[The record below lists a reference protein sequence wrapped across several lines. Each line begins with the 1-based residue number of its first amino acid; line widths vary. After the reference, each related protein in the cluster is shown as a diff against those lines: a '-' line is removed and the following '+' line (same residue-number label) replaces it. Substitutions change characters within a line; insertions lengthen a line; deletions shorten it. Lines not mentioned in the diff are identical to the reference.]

1 MQDKQK
7 KAGLNEERSID
18 LLRLVQVLWKRA
30 WLILLVALLCGVIVF
45 AYSKLFIAPSYRSSF
60 TAYVNNRINTAEGQ
74 GNSTSTADIT
84 ASRSLTYLYQ
94 EIIRSRSV
102 LMSAAAE
109 CGVQMSY
116 SQLLKNV
123 STSVATN
130 AAIIS
135 VSVDAPSAQEA
146 ELLASAIAAVA
157 PEQVARVV
165 DGSSMRI
172 VDYPIKPVAPFAPN
186 SMEHAMLGFF
196 VGLLLAVLCVILF
209 DLIVDKVES
218 PKEMEI
224 RYDIAVVGI
233 IPDMHQ
239 ADKHQYGDAQ
249 DSVRRKSV

>member
-18 LLRLVQVLWKRA
+18 LLRLAQVIWKRA

-45 AYSKLFIAPSYRSSF
+45 AYSKIFIAPSYRSSF

-74 GNSTSTADIT
+74 GSTTSSADIT

-102 LMSAAAE
+102 LMSAASE

-146 ELLASAIAAVA
+146 EQL
-157 PEQVARVV
+157 ARVV

-186 SMEHAMLGFF
+186 SMEHAMLGFL